1 MPLKTFLLAIAATA
15 AILGAA
21 VVGVP
26 SSFEEPDNLSA
37 SIIRLH

>member
-1 MPLKTFLLAIAATA
+1 MILKTFLLAIAATA
-15 AILGAA
+15 ALLGAA

-26 SSFEEPDNLSA
+26 STSDNPDDGSS

>member
-1 MPLKTFLLAIAATA
+1 MTLKTFLLAITATA

-26 SSFEEPDNLSA
+26 STFDEPDNASA
-37 SIIRLH
+37 SIIRSD

>member
-1 MPLKTFLLAIAATA
+1 MTLKTFLLAIAATA

-26 SSFEEPDNLSA
+26 STSDAPDHPSSSTVLPD
-37 SIIRLH
+37 